1 MLLRLY
7 ARRIVGRRS
16 SWATSA
22 NSSLATDCSV
32 TCNRSPAFSGS
43 VLTERKHA
51 SNLFATRWQRCA
63 GVILLR
69 SGVGGLPFG
78 FSAPMCCRFSLR
90 TTDTWFDPVLL
101 AGSRSCIS
109 PALSPFGATFFVGRG
124 RTVCAQSVDFC
135 SGRIPAGSPALLKFE
150 WGWGAGWFLACV
162 WFYGSGFGGLRLPCR
177 AAGQR
182 NGALEIN
189 SFGTA

>member
-1 MLLRLY
+1 MLLRLC
-7 ARRIVGRRS
+7 ARPVVGRRS

-22 NSSLATDCSV
+22 NSPLATVCSV

-43 VLTERKHA
+43 VLTERKHT

-78 FSAPMCCRFSLR
+78 FSALMLLPVFLCARR
-90 TTDTWFDPVLL
+90 TPGLIRDCWLGAGL
-101 AGSRSCIS
+101 AY
-109 PALSPFGATFFVGRG
+109 PQLFPPFGVAFFVGRG

-135 SGRIPAGSPALLKFE
+135 SVRIPAGSPGAFE
-150 WGWGAGWFLACV
+150 VRVGLGCGVASCLCLVLWLWFWVL
-162 WFYGSGFGGLRLPCR
+162 GP
-177 AAGQR
+177 
-182 NGALEIN
+182 
-189 SFGTA
+189 